1 MTPAQEVFKYWQEKT
16 GHPKAV
22 YLPER
27 AKLLNRWL
35 KHYTVAQLKQ
45 VVDGWEQSDYHRKR
59 GAKRDRGGP
68 VYDDLELLFRS
79 GSKIE
84 TFMNMARPQKE
95 AVRAK
100 PKEQLIN
107 SKAPSK
113 NMEPVEFQEAIRNWR
128 RKTDPRYRARERA
141 DKP

>member
-84 TFMNMARPQKE
+84 TFMNMARPRKE
-95 AVRAK
+95 AVWAQ
-100 PKEQLIN
+100 PKEPRITP
-107 SKAPSK
+107 KEPSK
-113 NMEPVEFQEAIRNWR
+113 EPKELNELTGKWLREINRRLR
-128 RKTDPRYRARERA
+128 RKTAG
-141 DKP
+141 KSS